1 MESMLCADL
10 AALVEYALARDDQQG
25 RTDENIA
32 MLLDRDN
39 FELDSL
45 YSQWT
50 TDPNDPEVKAAA
62 ADRKR
67 RGIKPSPHPLIAPIA
82 LRRQE
87 LQEIY
92 IKQYTEAVQR
102 YSAPQSDRKL
112 TLAEV
117 LRMRKR

>member
-1 MESMLCADL
+1 MESMLYADL
-10 AALVEYALARDDQQG
+10 CALVHDALARDDQQG

-50 TDPNDPEVKAAA
+50 TDPNDPEVKASA

-67 RGIKPSPHPLIAPIA
+67 RGIKPSPQPLIAPIA
-82 LRRQE
+82 LRRPE

-92 IKQYTEAVQR
+92 IKQYAEAVQR
-102 YSAPQSDRKL
+102 YSTPERDRKL
-112 TLAEV
+112 SLADI

>member
-1 MESMLCADL
+1 MESMLYADL
-10 AALVEYALARDDQQG
+10 AALVHDAIARDDQQG

-45 YSQWT
+45 YSQWI
-50 TDPNDPEVKAAA
+50 TDPNDPAVKAAA

-67 RGIKPSPHPLIAPIA
+67 RGITPSKQPLIYPIA
-82 LRRQE
+82 LRRPE
-87 LQEIY
+87 LTEIY
-92 IKQYTEAVQR
+92 KQQYSDAVQR
-102 YSAPQSDRKL
+102 YSTPETDRKL

>member
-1 MESMLCADL
+1 MLCADL
-10 AALVEYALARDDQQG
+10 CALVHDALARDDQQD

-45 YSQWT
+45 YSQWI

-67 RGIKPSPHPLIAPIA
+67 RGIKPSKQPLIYPIA

-87 LQEIY
+87 LAEIH
-92 IKQYTEAVQR
+92 KQRYAEAVQR
-102 YSAPQSDRKL
+102 YSTPERDRKL

>member
-1 MESMLCADL
+1 MLYVDL
-10 AALVEYALARDDQQG
+10 AALVHDALARDDQQG

-45 YSQWT
+45 YSQWI
-50 TDPNDPEVKAAA
+50 TDPSDPKVKAAA
-62 ADRKR
+62 DDRKR
-67 RGIKPSPHPLIAPIA
+67 RGIKPSPRPLIYPIA

-87 LQEIY
+87 LADVY

-102 YSAPQSDRKL
+102 YSTPESDRKL
-112 TLAEV
+112 TLADV

>member
-10 AALVEYALARDDQQG
+10 CALVHDALARDDQQV

-50 TDPNDPEVKAAA
+50 TDPTDPKVKAAA

-67 RGIKPSPHPLIAPIA
+67 RGITPPEEPLIFPIA
-82 LRRQE
+82 LRRPE
-87 LQEIY
+87 LAEIHR
-92 IKQYTEAVQR
+92 QRYTEAAQR
-102 YSAPQSDRKL
+102 YATPKSDRKL
-112 TLAEV
+112 SLADI

>member
-1 MESMLCADL
+1 MLYVDLCA
-10 AALVEYALARDDQQG
+10 LVHDALARDDQQD

-39 FELDSL
+39 FELESL
-45 YSQWT
+45 YHQWI
-50 TDPNDPEVKAAA
+50 TDPNDPTVKAEA

-67 RGIKPSPHPLIAPIA
+67 RGITPSKQPLIYPIA
-82 LRRQE
+82 LRRPE
-87 LQEIY
+87 LTEIY
-92 IKQYTEAVQR
+92 RQRYTEAVQR
-102 YSAPQSDRKL
+102 YSTPELDRKL